1 MVHARP
7 ILARLNDYSQTAVFL
22 YCQSR
27 GIVMIDLLHDF
38 RVTIGTGNTSIS
50 IGTGNNKR

>member
-1 MVHARP
+1 MHARP
-7 ILARLNDYSQTAVFL
+7 IVAWLDDYSQTAVFP

-27 GIVMIDLLHDF
+27 GIVMIDLLYDF
-38 RVTIGTGNTSIS
+38 RVTIGMGNTSIS